1 LNARRIERAVPRSGA
16 AARIERNAG
25 GWIMQRPHRSAPSA
39 ASGSSQTAQRGPAA
53 RGSARQQASQTPPR
67 KSSSTGRES
76 QARQRDGRT
85 KFVAI
90 RPILSSA
97 AANEIVL
104 PLPSGVFS
112 SGQRSMRRF
121 LDRHRA
127 NSVHRVESNGLEEVH
142 VSIGKKSG
150 LILVLLASCAMPGL
164 AQDWGAGASIGLTND
179 VEHRIGVGRF
189 DPRDA
194 NAWVDFRLEDRVL
207 LRATFGS
214 MKTKGSKAGQT
225 AEIDGEEVVLPDLK
239 VGIDYLTIGTSYQ
252 FWEGDYT
259 SGIFGGIGG
268 YEVDPD
274 RVEAG
279 LEGFRD
285 SKETVLGFHIG
296 IDGSLRVISHLSIVG
311 RITLH
316 KVFSDTN
323 RYLLTANA
331 GAAFRF

>member
-1 LNARRIERAVPRSGA
+1 
-16 AARIERNAG
+16 
-25 GWIMQRPHRSAPSA
+25 
-39 ASGSSQTAQRGPAA
+39 
-53 RGSARQQASQTPPR
+53 
-67 KSSSTGRES
+67 
-76 QARQRDGRT
+76 
-85 KFVAI
+85 
-90 RPILSSA
+90 
-97 AANEIVL
+97 
-104 PLPSGVFS
+104 
-112 SGQRSMRRF
+112 
-121 LDRHRA
+121 
-127 NSVHRVESNGLEEVH
+127 
-142 VSIGKKSG
+142 
-150 LILVLLASCAMPGL
+150 
-164 AQDWGAGASIGLTND
+164 
-179 VEHRIGVGRF
+179 
-189 DPRDA
+189 
-194 NAWVDFRLEDRVL
+194 
-207 LRATFGS
+207 
-214 MKTKGSKAGQT
+214 
-225 AEIDGEEVVLPDLK
+225 VVLPDLK